1 VVVDAPRTP
10 PARPHDPK
18 TLLENLETAV
28 MTVIKT
34 PGPRSPSKSPSKQ
47 CFLTKETS
55 TLTNFTAWDVDER
68 LHEVEAQFRAMKDV
82 MNSTITDRKGLDEAL
97 ELAKTR
103 GKWQIRRRRWGG
115 KLIPS
120 SERPGT

>member
-1 VVVDAPRTP
+1 MVVDAPRTP

-28 MTVIKT
+28 MTAIKT

-47 CFLTKETS
+47 QFLTKETS
-55 TLTNFTAWDVDER
+55 TLTSFTAWDVDER

-103 GKWQIRRRRWGG
+103 GK
-115 KLIPS
+115 
-120 SERPGT
+120 